1 MTDAIR
7 SSFEADYPHAKSPN
21 LRYNEK
27 INKYEF
33 VEDDG
38 VSWMHSINRE
48 WNAYQQGYLAAKS
61 DVIYFPKCLAIDITG
76 INKKHIP
83 LVKKAMVAIL
93 ESSKRCVTAQ
103 GYQVKES

>member
-61 DVIYFPKCLAIDITG
+61 EAIVLPAASFHEHVEDDDTGKLEDAYTRSEITTS
-76 INKKHIP
+76 
-83 LVKKAMVAIL
+83 L
-93 ESSKRCVTAQ
+93 ESQ